1 MTEQQMRVEWVPIS
15 NIHENPLNGEIFN
28 DVPSEKYDALK
39 AYIKKAGL
47 IKPIVVNSDKVI
59 LAGHIRFKICKELGY
74 DTVPIQVVKLG
85 DAKKETEL
93 LIKDNLLSRVLTP
106 IEVAR
111 AGIQLE
117 KIARKWKRDGT
128 VLRNEVAR
136 QLGISHTQYVN
147 IKAILASGDSNLVA
161 RVDRGELS
169 VARAYSILRQEREK
183 QKATAKSKSEQP
195 RFRLVNEDPMS
206 VLANFKPESCDAILA
221 EPPEGYDPLWLDLAA
236 RALKPDG
243 HLGIITIKNFKAISG
258 AQDVGL
264 NLIVNV
270 CMLGKSREEG
280 RIIRNHRLFAWLS
293 HNARPRIKGDR
304 LATTWDFRM
313 QDDADYEAMKR
324 ILQLIVDPGA
334 VIVHL
339 FGNNEVMERLAPIT
353 QCHVFAVQ
361 PDKNAYA
368 REKLRV

>member
-1 MTEQQMRVEWVPIS
+1 MTDRKMRVEWIPIS
-15 NIHENPLNGEIFN
+15 DVHENPLNGEIFN
-28 DVPSEKYDALK
+28 DVSKEKFDALK

-47 IKPIVVNSDKVI
+47 IKPIVVNSEKVI
-59 LAGHIRFKICKELGY
+59 LAGHIRFRICKDLGY
-74 DTVPIQVVKLG
+74 ETVPVQVVKLG

-117 KIARKWKRDGT
+117 KIAHKWKRDGKI
-128 VLRNEVAR
+128 LRNEVAR

-147 IKAILASGDSNLVA
+147 IKAILASGNSNLVN

-183 QKATAKSKSEQP
+183 QKATAKSKSEPP

-221 EPPEGYDPLWLDLAA
+221 EPPEDYDPLWIDLAA

-243 HLGIITIKNFKAISG
+243 HLGIITIKNFKAIAG
-258 AQDVGL
+258 AQDLGL
-264 NLIVNV
+264 HLIVNV
-270 CMLGKSREEG
+270 CMLGKSCEEG
-280 RIIRNHRLFAWLS
+280 TIVRNHRLFAWLS
-293 HNARPRIKGDR
+293 HNARPRIKVNR
-304 LATTWDFRM
+304 LSTTWDYRM
-313 QDDADYEAMKR
+313 QEDSDYETMKR
-324 ILQLIVDPGA
+324 ILHLIVNPGS
-334 VIVHL
+334 VVVHL